1 MKSLSEIGAQLMRE
15 LRQALLDFLIPKGVP
30 SSETASLIYL
40 IRKNTRNLRAS
51 TSAGA
56 KTLGE
61 RRDALLLG
69 AGALYLL
76 GYLTWALYGLMNDIG
91 FIPVLDA
98 QYFAAGILP
107 AILLSI
113 FIVAIR
119 LTRVFDVWMKYPPTR
134 IQLFISRGLL
144 IIGLG
149 AVICFSLRGNRTD
162 ILTVSELGIASA
174 CLYSSAVFARNRGIR
189 GLQIIVVYFARA
201 NVILGL
207 MLWLLYVKRVMP
219 TVPPEWGGA
228 RSRCVLLDVDATQI
242 SLETADR
249 ILEKSMGISDKVRRT
264 VSVNLIFEGN
274 EFLFLTPQ
282 ADPPSANNPVYR
294 IRKDVVKAIFSC
306 EK

>member
-1 MKSLSEIGAQLMRE
+1 MRK
-15 LRQALLDFLIPKGVP
+15 LRQAVVDFVIPKGVP
-30 SSETASLIYL
+30 SSQTASLIYL
-40 IRKNTRNLRAS
+40 TRKNTRNLRAS
-51 TSAGA
+51 VSAGA

-76 GYLTWALYGLMNDIG
+76 GYLTWALYGLMNDVG

-107 AILLSI
+107 AILLSV

-119 LTRVFDVWMKYPPTR
+119 LTRVFDAWMKYPPTR
-134 IQLFISRGLL
+134 IQLLIGRGLL
-144 IIGLG
+144 IIGIAAG
-149 AVICFSLRGNRTD
+149 VCFWWRGDRTD
-162 ILTVSELGIASA
+162 IVTVSELGIASA
-174 CLYSSAVFARNRGIR
+174 CVYSSAVFARNRGIR

-207 MLWLLYVKRVMP
+207 LLWLLYVKRLMP
-219 TVPPEWGGA
+219 LVPPEWGGA
-228 RSRCVLLDVDATQI
+228 RSRCVLLDVDITQI
-242 SLETADR
+242 SLETGDR

-274 EFLFLTPQ
+274 DFLFLTPKG
-282 ADPPSANNPVYR
+282 DPPSASNPVYR
-294 IRKDVVKAIFSC
+294 VRKDVVKAIFSC
-306 EK
+306 PK